1 MRRLSI
7 AFVAVG
13 WMVACSSSDSSTPT
27 TTNGNNTTS
36 TDAGTNVQGDAGVA
50 TPTCSAGTP
59 CADGAACTAPN
70 DCTSGYCVK
79 DTCVP
84 KGCADGVKDNDETD
98 VDCGGSCILGCAP
111 GAACA
116 ANTDCLDGTCLSTL
130 TCKPPTKGDGLKNGN
145 ESDVDCGSS
154 TAGRFDTKAAR
165 CDAGKTCAADVDCKS
180 AGCNI
185 DTKTCAFARSC
196 ATTNGG
202 TSCGAGD
209 STSASAS
216 HEDCCTSAEVA
227 PYTNGNF
234 TNSATFR
241 LDKYTITAGRMRKF
255 LDAVKGN
262 VQGWVKANRA
272 NIVAP
277 TQLPDTLDPYLP
289 QGWVQADSATDVC
302 YSDVD
307 AQGKPTGTYPCN
319 YGALAQM
326 SGYRYNNEPGGN
338 GGYACD
344 MTAGGYGARTFHLTD
359 AELAQFGDGEIQHSV
374 PAERLAEKA
383 LECTNYY
390 MLAAFCA
397 WDGGRL
403 ETLDEYNAAYGGD
416 GTNGSLY
423 PWQAKVTAGTTNA
436 TANNT
441 ATATRA
447 LGFYDAENS
456 NIYPNY
462 NYLPAAWPASGAD
475 PGADAQCGTDCTAAQ
490 LGGGTTR
497 YSVYNPHITQAD
509 ANLLITRL
517 RRANGFYN
525 YGNYITTD
533 FFQTLEA
540 VAQQTIEKS
549 EVKAEEIDQQN
560 DQTVIVAPPGRYV
573 AGRGAIAGHSDLIG
587 NVIEITASV
596 VGGGAPTP
604 TTQMTWARNGS
615 YETAHLNQ
623 QTMTG
628 STFQKAMLTKYARA
642 GGRCARPVGIY
653 MATPLP

>member
-13 WMVACSSSDSSTPT
+13 WMVACSSSDSSTPGN
-27 TTNGNNTTS
+27 TNTGTGTG
-36 TDAGTNVQGDAGVA
+36 TDAGVQADAAVNPA
-50 TPTCSAGTP
+50 PTCSATTP
-59 CADGAACTAPN
+59 CADGTACTAPT
-70 DCTSGYCVK
+70 DCSSGYCVS
-79 DTCVP
+79 DVCVP
-84 KGCADGVKDNDETD
+84 KGCADGTKDNDETD

-111 GAACA
+111 GLACE
-116 ANTDCLDGTCLSTL
+116 ANTDCLDGTCLSTK

-180 AGCNI
+180 AGCNL
-185 DTKTCAFARSC
+185 DTRTCAFARSC

-202 TSCGAGD
+202 TSCGPGD
-209 STSASAS
+209 STSASAN
-216 HEDCCTSAEVA
+216 HEDCCTSAQVN
-227 PYTNGNF
+227 PYTIGNY

-262 VQGWVKANRA
+262 VQGWVQANRA
-272 NIVAP
+272 SVVAP
-277 TQLPDTLDPYLP
+277 NQLPSTLDPYLP
-289 QGWVQADSATDVC
+289 TGWIQADSADTC
-302 YSDVD
+302 
-307 AQGKPTGTYPCN
+307 QGESGGGTYPCN

-344 MTAGGYGARTFHLTD
+344 MTTGGYGARTFHLTD
-359 AELAQFGDGEIQHSV
+359 AELAQFGDGEIQHTV

-416 GTNGSLY
+416 GTNGQLY
-423 PWQAKVTAGTTNA
+423 PWQSPGQS
-436 TANNT
+436 NT
-441 ATATRA
+441 DAAVTRA

-456 NIYPNY
+456 NIFPNY
-462 NYLPAAWPASGAD
+462 NYNPNPWPAAGAD
-475 PGADAQCGTDCTAAQ
+475 PGADSQCGTNCTAAE
-490 LGGGTTR
+490 LGNGTTR
-497 YSVYNPHITQAD
+497 YSVYNPNITQAD

-540 VAQQTIEKS
+540 VAQQTVEKS
-549 EVKAEEIDQQN
+549 EVKAEEIDQSN
-560 DQTVIVAPPGRYV
+560 DQTVIVAPPGRYS
-573 AGRGAIAGHSDLIG
+573 AGRGSIAGHYDLLG

-596 VGGGAPTP
+596 VGGGTPAPTS
-604 TTQMTWARNGS
+604 QMTWARNGS

-628 STFQKAMLTKYARA
+628 GTFQKSMLTKYGRA
-642 GGRCARPVGIY
+642 GGRCARPIGIY
-653 MATPLP
+653 PTTPLP